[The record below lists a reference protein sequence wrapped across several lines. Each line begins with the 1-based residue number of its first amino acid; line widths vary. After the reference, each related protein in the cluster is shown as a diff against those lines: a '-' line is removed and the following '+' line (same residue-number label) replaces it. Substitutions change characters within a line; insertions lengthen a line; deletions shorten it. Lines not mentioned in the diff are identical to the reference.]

1 MTIRYLTGTALA
13 LSLLVLGA
21 CSADVDTKANS
32 TVTQTETPAKP
43 IVKTAKA
50 PADAP
55 NVIFIL
61 VDDMGYGQLG
71 VTGHPIIKTP
81 NIDKLANEG
90 ILFTQ
95 AYSGS
100 TVCSP
105 SRISL
110 MTGKD
115 TGALHSNANTIK
127 LRPQDKTLAHMMR
140 NVGYKTA
147 LFGKYGIGTT
157 FGKTDPMTMGFD
169 TWYGLLHNVT
179 AHRQFPIMMFRD
191 NDMQF
196 IGPNKGG
203 AEEAYAQELFTDA
216 AVDYIDSYED
226 DTPFFMLLS
235 YTSPHAE
242 LAAPKEFVAPYS
254 GKFDETFYTGMSD
267 PENKPMFAEYYP
279 KPVAEPNATQ
289 AGMVA
294 ALDAYIGEVM
304 TALDNKGMAENTLVF
319 FTSDNGPHEEG
330 GADPITIRASAPYR
344 GGKRDLYDG
353 GIHVPMIAHWP
364 AKIKKGRVNDT
375 PMAFADILPTLADLA
390 EAPKFAMDGLNPNGT
405 SVLPVIVNPE
415 AEIPERVLYW
425 EFAQQLGDPNSG
437 VVGTVKQAARRG
449 DWKIIRLRE
458 DAPIELYNIIEDNSE
473 SKNLASEYPEI
484 AQEFEKMFN
493 TRLQD

>member
-1 MTIRYLTGTALA
+1 MTLKHLTYAALM
-13 LSLLVLGA
+13 LPFLTLGA
-21 CSADVDTKANS
+21 CTANADKDES
-32 TVTQTETPAKP
+32 TSVIAEA
-43 IVKTAKA
+43 ISA

-61 VDDMGYGQLG
+61 VDDMGYGQLS

-127 LRPQDKTLAHMMR
+127 LRPQDKTLAHMMG

-226 DTPFFMLLS
+226 NNPFFMFLS

-254 GKFDETFYTGMSD
+254 GKFDETFYAGMSD

-294 ALDAYIGEVM
+294 ALDAYIGEVI
-304 TALDNKGMAENTLVF
+304 TALENKGVAENTLVF

-390 EAPKFAMDGLNPNGT
+390 DAPKTAMTGLDPNGT
-405 SVLPVIVNPE
+405 SVLPLLINPE
-415 AEIPERVLYW
+415 AELAERVLYW

-449 DWKIIRLRE
+449 DWKVVRLRE
-458 DAPIELYNIIEDNSE
+458 DAEIELYNIKTDKSE
-473 SKNLASEYPEI
+473 SQNLAAEYPDI
-484 AQEFEKMFN
+484 ANEFETMFDE
-493 TRLQD
+493 RLAD

>member
-1 MTIRYLTGTALA
+1 
-13 LSLLVLGA
+13 
-21 CSADVDTKANS
+21 
-32 TVTQTETPAKP
+32 
-43 IVKTAKA
+43 
-50 PADAP
+50 
-55 NVIFIL
+55 
-61 VDDMGYGQLG
+61 MGYGQLG

-81 NIDKLANEG
+81 NIDKLANDG

-127 LRPQDKTLAHMMR
+127 LRPGDRTLAHMMSG
-140 NVGYKTA
+140 VGYKTA

-157 FGKTDPMTMGFD
+157 FGKTDPMTMGFQ
-169 TWYGLLHNVT
+169 TWYGLLHNIT

-191 NDMQF
+191 NDMEF
-196 IGPNKGG
+196 VSPNVGG
-203 AEEAYAQELFTDA
+203 AEGAYAQELFTDA
-216 AVDYIDSYED
+216 AVDYIKEHDDDS
-226 DTPFFMLLS
+226 PFFMLLS

-242 LAAPKEFVAPYS
+242 LAAPEEFVAPYS
-254 GKFDETFYTGMSD
+254 GKFEEENYPGLSD
-267 PENKPMFAEYYP
+267 PDNKPMFADYYP

-304 TALDNKGMAENTLVF
+304 TALETKGLAENTLVF

-330 GADPITIRASAPYR
+330 GADPIAIRASAPYR

-364 AKIKKGRVNDT
+364 AKITEGRVNNT

-390 EAPKFAMDGLNPNGT
+390 NAPKSAMKGLNPNGT
-405 SVLPVIVNPE
+405 SVLPIIANPD
-415 AEIPERVLYW
+415 AELAERVLYW

-449 DWKIIRLRE
+449 DWKIVRLRE
-458 DAPIELYNIIEDNSE
+458 EAEIELYNIMIDKSE
-473 SKNLASEYPEI
+473 NKNLAADYPEVAI
-484 AQEFEKMFN
+484 EFETMFDA
-493 TRLQD
+493 RLTD

>member
-1 MTIRYLTGTALA
+1 MTLKHLTCAALTLPLLTLSACAPNGDKDQSTA
-13 LSLLVLGA
+13 VT
-21 CSADVDTKANS
+21 TKAIS
-32 TVTQTETPAKP
+32 
-43 IVKTAKA
+43 A
-50 PADAP
+50 PTNAP

-81 NIDKLANEG
+81 NIDKLANDG

-115 TGALHSNANTIK
+115 VGELHSNANTIK
-127 LRPQDKTLAHMMR
+127 LRPGDKTLAHMMSG
-140 NVGYKTA
+140 VGYKTA

-157 FGKTDPMTMGFD
+157 FGKTDPMTMGFQ
-169 TWYGLLHNVT
+169 TWYGLLHNIT
-179 AHRQFPIMMFRD
+179 AHRQFPIMVFRD
-191 NDMQF
+191 NDMEF
-196 IGPNKGG
+196 VSPNVAG
-203 AEEAYAQELFTDA
+203 AEGAYAQEIFTDA
-216 AVDYIDSYED
+216 AVDYIKEQNAGE
-226 DTPFFMLLS
+226 PFFMLLS

-242 LAAPKEFVAPYS
+242 LAAPEEFVAPYS
-254 GKFDETFYTGMSD
+254 GKFNETNYTGMSAPD
-267 PENKPMFAEYYP
+267 NKPKFADYYP

-304 TALDNKGMAENTLVF
+304 DALNANGFAENTLVF

-330 GADPITIRASAPYR
+330 GAEPLEIRASDPYR

-364 AKIKKGRVNDT
+364 AKIKEGRVNDT

-390 EAPKFAMDGLNPNGT
+390 DASETSMTGLDPNGT
-405 SVLPVIVNPE
+405 SLLPLLINPD
-415 AEIPERVLYW
+415 AKLADRVLYW
-425 EFAQQLGDPNSG
+425 EFAQQLGAPNSG
-437 VVGTVKQAARRG
+437 VIGTVKQAARRG
-449 DWKIIRLRE
+449 DWKVVRLRE
-458 DAPIELYNIIEDNSE
+458 DAEIELYNIILDKSE
-473 SKNLASEYPEI
+473 SNNLAAEYPDMANQFKI
-484 AQEFEKMFN
+484 MFDE
-493 TRLQD
+493 RLAD

>member
-1 MTIRYLTGTALA
+1 MTFKNHKGAILA
-13 LSLLVLGA
+13 LPLFVLGA
-21 CSADVDTKANS
+21 CTGDVDADAPAPAPTASS
-32 TVTQTETPAKP
+32 TVVAT
-43 IVKTAKA
+43 
-50 PADAP
+50 ADAP

-81 NIDKLANEG
+81 NIDKLANDG

-115 TGALHSNANTIK
+115 TGELHSNANTIK
-127 LRPQDKTLAHMMR
+127 LRPGDRTLAHMMSG
-140 NVGYKTA
+140 VGYKTA

-157 FGKTDPMTMGFD
+157 FGKTDPMTMGFQ
-169 TWYGLLHNVT
+169 TWYGLIHNIT
-179 AHRQFPIMMFRD
+179 AHRQYPIMMFRD
-191 NDMQF
+191 NNMEF
-196 IGPNKGG
+196 VSPNVGG
-203 AEEAYAQELFTDA
+203 AEGAYAQELFTDA
-216 AVDYIDSYED
+216 AVDYIKEQDED
-226 DTPFFMLLS
+226 NPFFMFLS

-242 LAAPKEFVAPYS
+242 LAAPEEFVAPYS
-254 GKFDETFYTGMSD
+254 GKFEEKNYTGMSD
-267 PENKPMFAEYYP
+267 PDNKPMFADYYP

-289 AGMVA
+289 AGMVS

-304 TALDNKGMAENTLVF
+304 DTLEAKGLAENTLVF

-330 GADPITIRASAPYR
+330 GADPIAIRASAPYR

-364 AKIKKGRVNDT
+364 AKITEGRVNDT

-390 EAPKFAMDGLNPNGT
+390 EAPKSAMKGLNPNGT
-405 SVLPVIVNPE
+405 SVLPIIVNPD
-415 AEIPERVLYW
+415 AELAERVLYW

-449 DWKIIRLRE
+449 DWKIVRLRE
-458 DAPIELYNIIEDNSE
+458 DAEMELYNIMIDKSE
-473 SKNLASEYPEI
+473 NKNIAAEYPGI
-484 AQEFEKMFN
+484 AKEFETMFDAK
-493 TRLQD
+493 LAD

>member
-1 MTIRYLTGTALA
+1 MTFKNYKPAVLALPLLMMGACTGDVKADALA
-13 LSLLVLGA
+13 ATAS
-21 CSADVDTKANS
+21 S
-32 TVTQTETPAKP
+32 TVST
-43 IVKTAKA
+43 

-81 NIDKLANEG
+81 NFDKLANDG

-127 LRPQDKTLAHMMR
+127 LRPGDRTLAHMMSG
-140 NVGYKTA
+140 VGYKTA

-157 FGKTDPMTMGFD
+157 FGKTDPMTMGFQ
-169 TWYGLLHNVT
+169 TWYGLLHNIT

-191 NDMQF
+191 NDMEF
-196 IGPNKGG
+196 VSPNVGG
-203 AEEAYAQELFTDA
+203 AEGAYAQELFTDA
-216 AVDYIDSYED
+216 AVDYIKEHD
-226 DTPFFMLLS
+226 DDNPFFMLLS

-242 LAAPKEFVAPYS
+242 LAAPEEFVAPYS
-254 GKFDETFYTGMSD
+254 GKFEE
-267 PENKPMFAEYYP
+267 ENYP
-279 KPVAEPNATQ
+279 
-289 AGMVA
+289 G
-294 ALDAYIGEVM
+294 
-304 TALDNKGMAENTLVF
+304 
-319 FTSDNGPHEEG
+319 
-330 GADPITIRASAPYR
+330 APYR

-364 AKIKKGRVNDT
+364 AKITEGRVNDT

-390 EAPKFAMDGLNPNGT
+390 NAPKTAMKGLNPNGT
-405 SVLPVIVNPE
+405 SVLPIIVNPD
-415 AEIPERVLYW
+415 AELDERVLYW

-449 DWKIIRLRE
+449 DWKIVRLRE
-458 DAPIELYNIIEDNSE
+458 EAEIELYNIMIDKSE
-473 SKNLASEYPEI
+473 NKNLAADYPEVAI
-484 AQEFEKMFN
+484 EFETMFDA
-493 TRLQD
+493 RLTD

>member
-1 MTIRYLTGTALA
+1 MTFKTYTPAVLA
-13 LSLLVLGA
+13 LPLLMLGA
-21 CSADVDTKANS
+21 CTSDVKADAPAPAKTATASS
-32 TVTQTETPAKP
+32 TVS
-43 IVKTAKA
+43 A

-81 NIDKLANEG
+81 NIDRLANDG

-127 LRPQDKTLAHMMR
+127 LRPGDKTLAHMMSG
-140 NVGYKTA
+140 VGYKTA

-157 FGKTDPMTMGFD
+157 FGKTDPMTMGFQ

-203 AEEAYAQELFTDA
+203 AEGAYAQELFTDA
-216 AVDYIDSYED
+216 AVNYIQEHD
-226 DTPFFMLLS
+226 DDNPFFMLLS

-242 LAAPKEFVAPYS
+242 LAAPEEFVASYS
-254 GKFDETFYTGMSD
+254 GKFEEENYPGLSD
-267 PENKPMFAEYYP
+267 PDNKPLFADYYP

-304 TALDNKGMAENTLVF
+304 DALEEKGLAENTLVF

-330 GADPITIRASAPYR
+330 GADPIAIRASAPYR

-364 AKIKKGRVNDT
+364 AKITEGRVNDT

-390 EAPKFAMDGLNPNGT
+390 NAPKSAMKGLNPNGT
-405 SVLPVIVNPE
+405 SVLPIIVNPD
-415 AEIPERVLYW
+415 AELTERVLYW

-449 DWKIIRLRE
+449 DWKIVRLRE
-458 DAPIELYNIIEDNSE
+458 DAEMELYNIVIDKSE
-473 SKNLASEYPEI
+473 SKNLAADYPEV
-484 AQEFEKMFN
+484 ANEFEAMFN
-493 TRLQD
+493 ARLAD

>member
-1 MTIRYLTGTALA
+1 MTFKHYTLAALA
-13 LSLLVLGA
+13 LPLLTLSA
-21 CSADVDTKANS
+21 CSGEAVDSATSAKQS
-32 TVTQTETPAKP
+32 TRLTT
-43 IVKTAKA
+43 

-55 NVIFIL
+55 NVLFIL

-81 NIDKLANEG
+81 NIDKLAENG

-127 LRPQDKTLAHMMR
+127 LRPQDKTLAHMMG
-140 NVGYKTA
+140 NVGYNTA

-157 FGKTDPMTMGFD
+157 FGKTDPMTMGFH

-226 DTPFFMLLS
+226 NNPFFMLLS

-242 LAAPKEFVAPYS
+242 LAAPEEFVAPYS
-254 GKFDETFYTGMSD
+254 GKFDENYYTGMSD
-267 PENKPMFAEYYP
+267 PENAPLFAEYYP

-304 TALDNKGMAENTLVF
+304 TALDKKGMAENTLVF

-330 GADPITIRASAPYR
+330 GADPIAIRASAPYR

-364 AKIKKGRVNDT
+364 AKIKEGRVSNT

-390 EAPKFAMDGLNPNGT
+390 DAPKSAMDGLNPNGT
-405 SVLPVIVNPE
+405 SVLPVIINPD

-449 DWKIIRLRE
+449 NWKIIRLRE
-458 DAPIELYNIIEDNSE
+458 DAPIELYNIIADKSE
-473 SKNLASEYPEI
+473 SKNLAADYPEI
-484 AQEFEKMFN
+484 AQEFETMFN
-493 TRLQD
+493 ERLED

>member
-1 MTIRYLTGTALA
+1 MTFKNYKPAVLALPLLMMGACTGDVKADALA
-13 LSLLVLGA
+13 ATAS
-21 CSADVDTKANS
+21 S
-32 TVTQTETPAKP
+32 TVSAS
-43 IVKTAKA
+43 
-50 PADAP
+50 ADAP

-81 NIDKLANEG
+81 NIDKLANDG

-127 LRPQDKTLAHMMR
+127 LRPGDRTLAHMMSG
-140 NVGYKTA
+140 VGYKTA

-157 FGKTDPMTMGFD
+157 FGKTDPMTMGFQ
-169 TWYGLLHNVT
+169 TWYGLLHNIT

-191 NDMQF
+191 NDMEF
-196 IGPNKGG
+196 VSPNVGG
-203 AEEAYAQELFTDA
+203 AEGAYAQELFTDA
-216 AVDYIDSYED
+216 AVDYIKEHD
-226 DTPFFMLLS
+226 DDNPFFMLLS

-242 LAAPKEFVAPYS
+242 LAAPEEFVAPYS
-254 GKFDETFYTGMSD
+254 GKFEEENYPGLSD
-267 PENKPMFAEYYP
+267 PDNKPMFADYYP
-279 KPVAEPNATQ
+279 KPVAKPNATQ

-304 TALDNKGMAENTLVF
+304 TALETKGLAENTLVF

-330 GADPITIRASAPYR
+330 GADPIAIRASAPYR

-364 AKIKKGRVNDT
+364 AKITEGRVNNT

-390 EAPKFAMDGLNPNGT
+390 NAPKSAMKGLNPNGT
-405 SVLPVIVNPE
+405 SVLPIIANPD
-415 AEIPERVLYW
+415 AELAERVLYW

-449 DWKIIRLRE
+449 DWKIVRLRE
-458 DAPIELYNIIEDNSE
+458 DAEIELYNIMIDKSE
-473 SKNLASEYPEI
+473 SKNLAADYPEV
-484 AQEFEKMFN
+484 ANEFKTMFDA
-493 TRLQD
+493 RLAD

>member
-1 MTIRYLTGTALA
+1 MIFNTIKCAVAALPFVV
-13 LSLLVLGA
+13 LSA
-21 CSADVDTKANS
+21 CSADVASVPTSTSKAAG
-32 TVTQTETPAKP
+32 VT
-43 IVKTAKA
+43 A
-50 PADAP
+50 PSDAP
-55 NVIFIL
+55 NVLFIL

-81 NIDKLANEG
+81 NIDKLAENG

-127 LRPQDKTLAHMMR
+127 LRPQDKTLAHMMG
-140 NVGYKTA
+140 NVGYRTA

-157 FGKTDPMTMGFD
+157 FGKTDPMTMGFQ

-179 AHRQFPIMMFRD
+179 AHRQFPTMMFRD
-191 NDMQF
+191 NDMEF
-196 IGPNKGG
+196 IAPNKAG

-216 AVDYIDSYED
+216 AVDYIDSYEGKN
-226 DTPFFMLLS
+226 PFFMLLS

-242 LAAPKEFVAPYS
+242 LAAPEEFVAPYS
-254 GKFDETFYTGMSD
+254 GKFNEVYYTGLTD
-267 PENKPMFAEYYP
+267 PENKPIFAEYYP

-289 AGMVA
+289 AGMIA

-304 TALDNKGMAENTLVF
+304 TALDNKGLAENTLVF

-330 GADPITIRASAPYR
+330 GADPIEIRASTPYR

-353 GIHVPMIAHWP
+353 GIHVPMIVHWP
-364 AKIKKGRVNDT
+364 AKINEGRVNDT

-390 EAPKFAMDGLNPNGT
+390 DAPKSAMDGLDPNGA
-405 SVLPVIVNPE
+405 SVLPVIINPD

-449 DWKIIRLRE
+449 DWKVVRLRE
-458 DAPIELYNIIEDNSE
+458 DAPIELYNIMTDKSE
-473 SKNLASEYPEI
+473 SKNLAADYPELVK
-484 AQEFEKMFN
+484 EFQQMFDKQLN
-493 TRLQD
+493 K

>member
-1 MTIRYLTGTALA
+1 MTLKHLTCTALA
-13 LSLLVLGA
+13 LPLLMLGA
-21 CSADVDTKANS
+21 CTANADKDKSMSVVAEAISASV
-32 TVTQTETPAKP
+32 
-43 IVKTAKA
+43 
-50 PADAP
+50 DAP

-127 LRPQDKTLAHMMR
+127 LRPQDKTLAHMMG

-216 AVDYIDSYED
+216 AVDYIDSHED
-226 DTPFFMLLS
+226 NNPFFMFLS

-242 LAAPKEFVAPYS
+242 LAAPKEYVAPYS

-304 TALDNKGMAENTLVF
+304 TALENKGVAENTLVF

-364 AKIKKGRVNDT
+364 AKIKEGRVNDT

-390 EAPKFAMDGLNPNGT
+390 DAPKTAMTGLNPNGT
-405 SVLPVIVNPE
+405 SVLPLLINPE
-415 AEIPERVLYW
+415 AELAERVLYW

-449 DWKIIRLRE
+449 DWKIVRLRE
-458 DAPIELYNIIEDNSE
+458 DAEIELYNIILDKSE
-473 SKNLASEYPEI
+473 SNNLAADYPDI
-484 AQEFEKMFN
+484 ANEFETMFDE
-493 TRLQD
+493 RLAD

>member
-1 MTIRYLTGTALA
+1 MTFKHYTLAALA
-13 LSLLVLGA
+13 LPLFALSA
-21 CSADVDTKANS
+21 CSAQVSDNAS
-32 TVTQTETPAKP
+32 TAAQTTRL
-43 IVKTAKA
+43 TA

-55 NVIFIL
+55 NVLFIL

-127 LRPQDKTLAHMMR
+127 LRPQDKTLAHMMS

-169 TWYGLLHNVT
+169 TWYGLLHNVS

-216 AVDYIDSYED
+216 AVDYIDSYEENN
-226 DTPFFMLLS
+226 PFFMLLS

-242 LAAPKEFVAPYS
+242 LAAPEEFVAPYS
-254 GKFDETFYTGMSD
+254 GKFDENYYTGMSD
-267 PENKPMFAEYYP
+267 LENIPLFAEYYP

-304 TALDNKGMAENTLVF
+304 TALENKGLAENTLVF

-330 GADPITIRASAPYR
+330 GADPIEIRASAPYR

-364 AKIKKGRVNDT
+364 AKIKEGRVNNT

-390 EAPKFAMDGLNPNGT
+390 DAPKSAMDGLNPNGM
-405 SVLPVIVNPE
+405 SVLPVIINPD

-449 DWKIIRLRE
+449 DWKVIRLRE
-458 DAPIELYNIIEDNSE
+458 DAPIELYNIMADKSE
-473 SKNLASEYPEI
+473 SQNLAADYPKI
-484 AQEFEKMFN
+484 AQEFETLFN
-493 TRLQD
+493 ERLED

>member
-1 MTIRYLTGTALA
+1 MTLKQLTKGVFT
-13 LSLLVLGA
+13 LSLLTLCA
-21 CSADVDTKANS
+21 CTAANVDTANTGKDESTSVAMKAIS
-32 TVTQTETPAKP
+32 
-43 IVKTAKA
+43 A
-50 PADAP
+50 PVDAP

-71 VTGHPIIKTP
+71 ITGHPIIKTP
-81 NIDKLANEG
+81 NIDRLAENG

-127 LRPQDKTLAHMMR
+127 LRPQDKTLAHLMS
-140 NVGYKTA
+140 NVGYETA

-191 NDMQF
+191 NDMEF

-216 AVDYIDSYED
+216 AVDYINNQED
-226 DTPFFMLLS
+226 ETPFFMFLS

-242 LAAPKEFVAPYS
+242 LAAPDEFVAPYS
-254 GKFDETFYTGMSD
+254 GKFDEVNYTGMSD
-267 PENKPMFAEYYP
+267 PENKPLFAEYYP

-294 ALDAYIGEVM
+294 ALDAYVGEVM
-304 TALDNKGMAENTLVF
+304 TALENKGMAENTLVF

-330 GADPITIRASAPYR
+330 GADPIAIRASAPYR

-353 GIHVPMIAHWP
+353 GIHVPMIAYWP
-364 AKIKKGRVNDT
+364 SKIKEGRVNDT

-390 EAPKFAMDGLNPNGT
+390 DAPKTAMEGLNPNGT
-405 SVLPVIVNPE
+405 SVLPILVNPE
-415 AEIPERVLYW
+415 AELAERVLYW

-449 DWKIIRLRE
+449 DWKVIRLRE
-458 DAPIELYNIIEDNSE
+458 DAEIELYNIITDKSE
-473 SKNLASEYPEI
+473 SKNLAADYPEI
-484 AQEFEKMFN
+484 AKEFETMFN
-493 TRLQD
+493 NRLAD

>member
-1 MTIRYLTGTALA
+1 MTLKQLTKGVFT
-13 LSLLVLGA
+13 LSLLTLCA
-21 CSADVDTKANS
+21 CTAANVDTANTGKDESTSVAMKAIS
-32 TVTQTETPAKP
+32 
-43 IVKTAKA
+43 A
-50 PADAP
+50 PVDAP

-71 VTGHPIIKTP
+71 ITGHPIIKTP
-81 NIDKLANEG
+81 NIDRLAENG

-127 LRPQDKTLAHMMR
+127 LRPQDKTLAHLMS
-140 NVGYKTA
+140 NVGYETA

-191 NDMQF
+191 NDMEF

-216 AVDYIDSYED
+216 AVDYINNQED
-226 DTPFFMLLS
+226 ETPFFMFLS

-242 LAAPKEFVAPYS
+242 LAAPDEFVAPYS
-254 GKFDETFYTGMSD
+254 GKFDEVNYTGMSD
-267 PENKPMFAEYYP
+267 PENKPLFAEYYP

-294 ALDAYIGEVM
+294 ALDAYVGEVM
-304 TALDNKGMAENTLVF
+304 TALENKGMAENTLVF
-319 FTSDNGPHEEG
+319 FTSDNGPHE
-330 GADPITIRASAPYR
+330 
-344 GGKRDLYDG
+344 
-353 GIHVPMIAHWP
+353 
-364 AKIKKGRVNDT
+364 RVNDT

-390 EAPKFAMDGLNPNGT
+390 DAPKTAMEGLNPNGT
-405 SVLPVIVNPE
+405 SVLPILVNPE
-415 AEIPERVLYW
+415 AELAERVLYW

-449 DWKIIRLRE
+449 DWKVIRLRE
-458 DAPIELYNIIEDNSE
+458 DAEIELYNIITDKSE
-473 SKNLASEYPEI
+473 SKNLAADYPEI
-484 AQEFEKMFN
+484 AKEFETMFN
-493 TRLQD
+493 NRLAD

>member
-1 MTIRYLTGTALA
+1 MTFKTYTPAVLA
-13 LSLLVLGA
+13 LPLLMLGA
-21 CSADVDTKANS
+21 CTSDVKADAPAPAKTATASS
-32 TVTQTETPAKP
+32 TVS
-43 IVKTAKA
+43 A

-81 NIDKLANEG
+81 NIDRLANDG

-127 LRPQDKTLAHMMR
+127 LRPGDKTLAHMMSG
-140 NVGYKTA
+140 VGYKTA

-157 FGKTDPMTMGFD
+157 FGKTDPMTMGFQ

-203 AEEAYAQELFTDA
+203 AEGAYAQELFTDA
-216 AVDYIDSYED
+216 AVDYIEEHD
-226 DTPFFMLLS
+226 DDNPFFMLLS

-242 LAAPKEFVAPYS
+242 LAAPEEFVAPYS
-254 GKFDETFYTGMSD
+254 GKFEEENYPGLSD
-267 PENKPMFAEYYP
+267 PDNKPLFADYYP

-304 TALDNKGMAENTLVF
+304 DALETKGLAENTLVF

-330 GADPITIRASAPYR
+330 GADPIAIRASAPYR

-364 AKIKKGRVNDT
+364 AKITEGRVNDT

-390 EAPKFAMDGLNPNGT
+390 NAPKSAMKGLNPNGT
-405 SVLPVIVNPE
+405 SVLPIIVNPD
-415 AEIPERVLYW
+415 AELAERVLYW

-449 DWKIIRLRE
+449 DWKIVRLRE
-458 DAPIELYNIIEDNSE
+458 DAEMELYNIVIDKSE
-473 SKNLASEYPEI
+473 SKNLAADYPEV
-484 AQEFEKMFN
+484 ANEFEAMFN
-493 TRLQD
+493 ARLAD

>member
-1 MTIRYLTGTALA
+1 MTFKTYTPAVLA
-13 LSLLVLGA
+13 LPFLMLGA
-21 CSADVDTKANS
+21 CTSDVKADAPAPAKTATASS
-32 TVTQTETPAKP
+32 TVS
-43 IVKTAKA
+43 A

-81 NIDKLANEG
+81 NIDRLANDG

-127 LRPQDKTLAHMMR
+127 LRPGDKTLAHMMSG
-140 NVGYKTA
+140 VGYKTA

-157 FGKTDPMTMGFD
+157 FGKTDPMTMGFQ

-203 AEEAYAQELFTDA
+203 AEGAYAQELFTDA
-216 AVDYIDSYED
+216 AVDYIEEHD
-226 DTPFFMLLS
+226 DDNPFFMLLS

-242 LAAPKEFVAPYS
+242 LAAPEEFVAPYS
-254 GKFDETFYTGMSD
+254 GKFEEENYPGLSD
-267 PENKPMFAEYYP
+267 PDNKPLFADYYP

-304 TALDNKGMAENTLVF
+304 DALEEKGLAENTLVF

-330 GADPITIRASAPYR
+330 GADPIAIRASAPYR

-364 AKIKKGRVNDT
+364 AKITEGRVNDT

-390 EAPKFAMDGLNPNGT
+390 NAPKSAMKGLNPNGT
-405 SVLPVIVNPE
+405 SVLPIIVNPD
-415 AEIPERVLYW
+415 AELAERVLYW

-449 DWKIIRLRE
+449 DWKIVRLRE
-458 DAPIELYNIIEDNSE
+458 DAEMELYNIVIDKSE
-473 SKNLASEYPEI
+473 SKNLAADYPEV
-484 AQEFEKMFN
+484 ANEFEAMFN
-493 TRLQD
+493 ARLAD

>member
-1 MTIRYLTGTALA
+1 MTFKHYSYAALTLP
-13 LSLLVLGA
+13 VFMLGA
-21 CSADVDTKANS
+21 CSAEVSNEAAPS
-32 TVTQTETPAKP
+32 AAAETVIAS
-43 IVKTAKA
+43 
-50 PADAP
+50 ADAP
-55 NVIFIL
+55 NVLFIL

-81 NIDKLANEG
+81 NIDNLADNG

-115 TGALHSNANTIK
+115 VGELHSNANTIK
-127 LRPQDKTLAHMMR
+127 LRPGDRTLAHMMSG
-140 NVGYKTA
+140 VGYKTA

-157 FGKTDPMTMGFD
+157 FGKTDPMTMGFQN
-169 TWYGLLHNVT
+169 WYGLLHNIT
-179 AHRQFPIMMFRD
+179 AHRQYPIMMFRD
-191 NDMQF
+191 NDMEF
-196 IGPNKGG
+196 VSPNVAG
-203 AEEAYAQELFTDA
+203 AEGAYAQKLFTDA
-216 AVDYIDSYED
+216 AVNYIKEQED
-226 DTPFFMLLS
+226 DTPFFMFLS

-242 LAAPKEFVAPYS
+242 LAAPQEFVAPYS
-254 GKFDETFYTGMSD
+254 GKFDEKNYTGMSD
-267 PENKPMFAEYYP
+267 PDNKPMFADYYP
-279 KPVAEPNATQ
+279 KPVAEPGATQ

-304 TALDNKGMAENTLVF
+304 NALEAKGIADNTLVF

-330 GADPITIRASAPYR
+330 GADPIQIRASGPYR

-364 AKIKKGRVNDT
+364 AKIQGGRVDDT
-375 PMAFADILPTLADLA
+375 PLAFADVLPTLADLVD
-390 EAPKFAMDGLNPNGT
+390 APQSAMKGLAPNGA
-405 SVLPVIVNPE
+405 SVLPILINPD
-415 AEIPERVLYW
+415 AKMAERVLYW

-449 DWKIIRLRE
+449 DWKVVRLRE
-458 DAPIELYNIIEDNSE
+458 DAPMELYNIISDKAETN
-473 SKNLASEYPEI
+473 NVASEYPEI
-484 AQEFEKMFN
+484 AKEFQDMFDSQ
-493 TRLQD
+493 LQD